1 VSDGT
6 WGLPTGALVKYREWY
21 GTNGK
26 PNEGLRMTVD
36 LVAEGVRHREVVLNA
51 RTGNYSQENVAYGVA
66 DPSIFIRD
74 GGPSIAETMGAAG
87 CQWRRGDNKR
97 VPGWAEMRR
106 RLNGEG
112 GRPLLYLLSCCD
124 DSIRTIPTLQV
135 DATDPEDLD
144 TEGEDHAADE
154 TRYACMGR
162 PWIKGQP
169 EESQIIFPKRPDQMT
184 LNELLEQ
191 QVRHNKQQREMF
203 AEGYE

>member
-1 VSDGT
+1 
-6 WGLPTGALVKYREWY
+6 LVKYREWY

-26 PNEGLRMTVD
+26 PNEGVRMTVD
-36 LVAEGVRHREVVLNA
+36 LVATGVRTREVVLDHK
-51 RTGNYSQENVAYGVA
+51 TGNYSQEPVAYGVA

-106 RLNGEG
+106 RLNGEL
-112 GRPLLYLLSCCD
+112 GRPLLYFLSNCD

-135 DATDPEDLD
+135 DADHPEDLD

-154 TRYACMGR
+154 TRYACMAR

-169 EESQIIFPKRPDQMT
+169 EEEYIHFPKRPDQMT

-191 QVRHNKQQREMF
+191 HSRNRRLERELM
-203 AEGYE
+203 AESYE